1 MAMTSHSP
9 PQTHTSDAGKR
20 PKGILKNSNS
30 FQSAPSNA
38 QQVSPTSEVPLQP
51 SPSIRANRPELG
63 REMSDREI
71 TLQNT
76 LQNAGPH
83 RRSSSNARGSVS
95 RRTSASAPTSDPGDE
110 NNPRLKWD
118 EANLYL
124 NEQQQDATMKITE
137 PKTPYAKQYDPSED
151 PEEEEE
157 DVAIDPNVVA
167 VDELEMSK
175 NSGSA
180 GRKGSKTGQ
189 ATTDD
194 IPGLDIGAP
203 EMEGVQNEAM
213 EVEGEKKVMVD
224 PDAPEGDVG
233 RHGEDEM
240 SMNPQEREEH
250 RKFEEKRKKHYEMK
264 NVKDLLGYAPIMPP
278 VGYKLIA
285 ARHPDDLD
293 ELEEDD
299 EEGPKQVPSVPAL
312 PNGQ

>member
-1 MAMTSHSP
+1 MATTTHSP
-9 PQTHTSDAGKR
+9 PPTHAGESGKR

-30 FQSAPSNA
+30 FQHTSPNI
-38 QQVSPTSEVPLQP
+38 QQVSPTSEVPPLQP
-51 SPSIRANRPELG
+51 SPVARTNRPELG
-63 REMSDREI
+63 REMSDREV

-95 RRTSASAPTSDPGDE
+95 RRTSSSAPIGDPTDE

-124 NEQQQDATMKITE
+124 NEQQQDSTMKITE

-151 PEEEEE
+151 PDEEEEV
-157 DVAIDPNVVA
+157 VALNPAEIA

-175 NSGSA
+175 TSSSA
-180 GRKGSKTGQ
+180 GRNGSKSGQ
-189 ATTDD
+189 AKTDE
-194 IPGLDIGAP
+194 IPGLDIGEP
-203 EMEGVQNEAM
+203 EMEGVEH
-213 EVEGEKKVMVD
+213 EGEGEKRVMVD

-233 RHGEDEM
+233 RHGENEM
-240 SMNPQEREEH
+240 NMNPEELEEH

-264 NVKDLLGYAPIMPP
+264 DVKNLLGHPEELDEMDEEDEE
-278 VGYKLIA
+278 A
-285 ARHPDDLD
+285 ARHVP
-293 ELEEDD
+293 
-299 EEGPKQVPSVPAL
+299 PVPSL